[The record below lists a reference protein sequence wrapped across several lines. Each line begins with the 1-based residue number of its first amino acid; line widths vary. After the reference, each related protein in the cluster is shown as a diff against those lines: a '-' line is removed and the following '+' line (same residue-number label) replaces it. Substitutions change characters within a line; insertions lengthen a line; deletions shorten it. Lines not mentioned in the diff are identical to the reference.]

1 MSQASDQMLW
11 CLKKAERELAECQ
24 REGKPARHRGLI
36 AGQPNRMLAQGHLRK
51 AEHNLEAMLHNAKG
65 GFTDWAV
72 TAGFYAAYHCMLA
85 ILAAF
90 GFESRNQTCTLAA
103 IEALQEQGRIA
114 LDHRHIGMLR
124 TGGRVIEMREAYTYG
139 MQCEASQDEVAAL
152 RRTCLDILKSARGI
166 VWSTLSR

>member
-1 MSQASDQMLW
+1 
-11 CLKKAERELAECQ
+11 
-24 REGKPARHRGLI
+24 
-36 AGQPNRMLAQGHLRK
+36 
-51 AEHNLEAMLHNAKG
+51 MLHNAKG

-124 TGGRVIEMREAYTYG
+124 TGARPRMRQRRSAGPVSIFSSLREGLSGLLSLDDEILAHGTLPGIMEGSYKLGAGLSTSPF
-139 MQCEASQDEVAAL
+139 AS
-152 RRTCLDILKSARGI
+152 TP
-166 VWSTLSR
+166 